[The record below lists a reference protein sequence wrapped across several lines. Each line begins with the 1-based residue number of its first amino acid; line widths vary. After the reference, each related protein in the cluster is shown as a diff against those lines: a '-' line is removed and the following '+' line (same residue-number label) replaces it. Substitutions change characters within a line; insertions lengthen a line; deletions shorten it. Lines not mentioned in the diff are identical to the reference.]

1 MAISGFL
8 SSMSIE
14 VAGIF
19 VVILGV
25 MGIAFLYP
33 IIKKLK
39 NIVPYVYPNARI
51 RAKEAKLIK
60 NDVFEEMVSMASLP
74 EIISLL
80 ENTDYSRY
88 TQAVS
93 LDRAE
98 DMETF
103 VDRHMAD
110 LYREIAGIVPKKD
123 LSLMKTLMA
132 KWDARNLKL
141 IIRNV
146 HLFETGRGGKNDE
159 DIIKLIVRSPIE
171 AIIKNLMDARTMD
184 EIATGLE
191 GSAFDMAAYIPQYRQ
206 TGSLSLLE
214 NALYKIVY
222 EVMLKELPPNEPE
235 VKRYFST
242 MVDVRNLKI
251 LLRTKRDGMSYRQIE
266 PFLIEGGEVAGKI
279 AKSFDELG
287 ITDII
292 NGIEGTVFYKPLTE
306 ALPDYSKEKSLSTFE
321 NVLDGLIARTG
332 MDISTSY
339 PFGMG
344 PIIGFLAMKDM
355 EANNLKRIMTAKY
368 LDLPPDKIKPLMINA

>member
-14 VAGIF
+14 VAEIF
-19 VVILGV
+19 VVIMGV

-33 IIKKLK
+33 VIKKLK
-39 NIVPYVYPNARI
+39 NIVPYIYPNARI

-93 LDRAE
+93 LERAE
-98 DMETF
+98 DMEAF
-103 VDRHMAD
+103 VDRYMAD

-141 IIRNV
+141 IMRNV

-251 LLRTKRDGMSYRQIE
+251 LLRTKRDGMSYR
-266 PFLIEGGEVAGKI
+266 
-279 AKSFDELG
+279 
-287 ITDII
+287 
-292 NGIEGTVFYKPLTE
+292 
-306 ALPDYSKEKSLSTFE
+306 
-321 NVLDGLIARTG
+321 
-332 MDISTSY
+332 
-339 PFGMG
+339 
-344 PIIGFLAMKDM
+344 
-355 EANNLKRIMTAKY
+355 
-368 LDLPPDKIKPLMINA
+368 